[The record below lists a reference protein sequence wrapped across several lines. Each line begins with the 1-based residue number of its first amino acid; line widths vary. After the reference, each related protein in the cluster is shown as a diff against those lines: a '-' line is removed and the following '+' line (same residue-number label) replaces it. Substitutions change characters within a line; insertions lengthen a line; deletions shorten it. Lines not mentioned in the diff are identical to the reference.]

1 MFIFLNTFRILFD
14 SNWFE
19 VPTEFKKFL
28 LALKIQQSF
37 ILFIYFSHYKIWK
50 ILGCDIIEHLRTP
63 SVKGADIDNPDR
75 AESLANMVTKIPRAW
90 TKPFMEYLEHGTLR
104 DDEVERRQIV

>member
-1 MFIFLNTFRILFD
+1 MFIFLNPFRILFD

-28 LALKIQQSF
+28 LALKIKQSF

-50 ILGCDIIEHLRTP
+50 ILGC
-63 SVKGADIDNPDR
+63 
-75 AESLANMVTKIPRAW
+75 
-90 TKPFMEYLEHGTLR
+90 
-104 DDEVERRQIV
+104 